1 MRPVAGVLLLAAL
14 LACGCSGGAQA
25 SAEEIEQG
33 HKLYAA
39 NGCGTCHGQ
48 TGRGDGPVGKTLTP
62 PPRDFRDAAAF
73 KNGSDPSSVANTI
86 ATGLT
91 RDGGQM
97 QPYLHLSN
105 RDRHLLARFVIS
117 LRESTAPAGV
127 AAAGAIRVSNAW
139 VREPVP
145 GRSMTA
151 AYAELDNAGRSDV
164 EIVTVAAD
172 VAGTVE
178 LHEMTRRG
186 DIMRMSPVKS
196 IAIPAGQHVSLTPG
210 GRHLMLFDLTK
221 PLKAGD
227 WVTLTFTTS
236 AGDAVPI
243 AATVKGPGVRP

>member
-1 MRPVAGVLLLAAL
+1 VLLLAAL

-33 HKLYAA
+33 RKLYAA

-97 QPYLHLSN
+97 QSYNHLSD
-105 RDRHLLARFVIS
+105 RERHLLARFVIS
-117 LRESTAPAGV
+117 LRESTAPADV
-127 AAAGAIRVSNAW
+127 AGAGTLRVSDAW

-145 GRSMTA
+145 GRLTTA
-151 AYAELDNAGRSDV
+151 AYAELENAGRSDV
-164 EIVTVAAD
+164 EIVTVAPD
-172 VAGTVE
+172 VAVTVE
-178 LHEMTRRG
+178 LHEMTRTG
-186 DIMRMSPVKS
+186 DIMRMSPVKRM
-196 IAIPAGQHVSLTPG
+196 AISAGRHVSLAPG
-210 GRHLMLFDLTK
+210 GLHLMLFDLTK

-227 WVTLTFTTS
+227 AVTLTFTTS
-236 AGDAVPI
+236 AGDAVPV
-243 AATVKGPGVRP
+243 AATVKGPEARP